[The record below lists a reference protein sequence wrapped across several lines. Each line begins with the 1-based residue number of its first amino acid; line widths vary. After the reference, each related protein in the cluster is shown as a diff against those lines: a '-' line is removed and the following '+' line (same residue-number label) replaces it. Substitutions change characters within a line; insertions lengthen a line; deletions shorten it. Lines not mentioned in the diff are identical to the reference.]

1 MVAPAR
7 SHRHLLRAGRWRRR
21 AEAPASGL
29 RAAKSDDR
37 SPLARC
43 GVVRIATT
51 DLYACHAAAAASGAI
66 GAATAATGGSQDGR
80 PGHCSGSGWQR
91 LPVVRHASDAAA
103 AQRLDL
109 LP

>member
-1 MVAPAR
+1 M
-7 SHRHLLRAGRWRRR
+7 
-21 AEAPASGL
+21 
-29 RAAKSDDR
+29 
-37 SPLARC
+37 
-43 GVVRIATT
+43 RIATT
-51 DLYACHAAAAASGAI
+51 NLYACHAAAAASGATGAT
-66 GAATAATGGSQDGR
+66 GAATAATGGSHDGG